1 MTVSPWDDPRVAGL
15 QRELVDQQLAGEWPS
30 HFRAFVD
37 AVKATQC
44 PGSIWEVGCAS
55 GYGRELLDRAGVSYA
70 SYWGVDI
77 SGPAI
82 AIARERY
89 PESDWVCA
97 TPQEH
102 REARPVRYDVVID
115 GCALMHVDDWRAHL
129 ATLCAASRRWLI
141 LHRLPVNGKTAGRYE
156 TEGYG
161 KTFPA
166 WRFHAAEIAEELG
179 KHGFVPSGAW
189 QADGGQA
196 TLLYARPRHYA
207 CYFDSGYW
215 PKARVMWES
224 LRRHGGPAVLHA
236 LCWDAA
242 AASLAEHAG
251 LEVAV
256 DMVGRHPEL
265 ALAKLPGPP
274 RNPVEHMW
282 TCGPQHIVDVM
293 DATGA
298 PVTYVDADVMFHGS
312 PEPLFA
318 EAGKYDGFVIP
329 HGFAEAWRGLPGPT
343 VESHSIFGTY
353 NVGLVHFERG
363 VSKIAERWASA
374 CRNWCFERVL
384 RDDVGGPLYGD
395 QGYLNGFPISGA
407 RAIEHPGACLGPW
420 AVHTRALDVRDGVIH
435 FGGRP
440 LVAYHYSSYHQTPHG
455 GEQVALPDYA
465 LTPRQI
471 EILYTPYREALNA
484 R

>member
-1 MTVSPWDDPRVAGL
+1 MTASPWNDPRVAGL
-15 QRELVDQQLAGEWPS
+15 QRELVDQQLAGERPR
-30 HFRAFVD
+30 HFTAFVN

-70 SYWGVDI
+70 SYSGTDI

-82 AIARERY
+82 EIARERY
-89 PESDWVCA
+89 PESRWTQADLRD
-97 TPQEH
+97 QDG
-102 REARPVRYDVVID
+102 VRADVVID

-129 ATLCAASRRWLI
+129 AGLCAASRRWLV
-141 LHRLPVNGKTAGRYE
+141 LHRLPVNGKTAGRTE
-156 TEGYG
+156 THGYG

-179 KHGFVPSGAW
+179 KYNFLPVSAW
-189 QADGGQA
+189 QADGGEA
-196 TLLYARPRHYA
+196 TCLYARPRVYA
-207 CYFDSGYW
+207 TYFDSAYW

-224 LRRHGGPAVLHA
+224 LRRQGGPAVLHA

-251 LEVAV
+251 IDVAV
-256 DMVGRHPEL
+256 DIVGRHPEL
-265 ALAKLPGPP
+265 AVAALPGPP

-293 DATGA
+293 EATGG
-298 PVTYVDADVMFHGS
+298 PVTYVDADVMFHAS

-318 EAGKYDGFVIP
+318 DAAEYGGFVVP
-329 HGFAEAWRGLPGPT
+329 HGFAEASRGLPGPT
-343 VESHSIFGTY
+343 EESHLMFGRF
-353 NVGLVHFERG
+353 NVGLVHFEPG
-363 VSKIAERWASA
+363 LLAERWAKA
-374 CRNWCFERVL
+374 CRGWCYDKVVH
-384 RDDVGGPLYGD
+384 DVGGALYGD
-395 QGYLNGFPISGA
+395 QGYLNGFPVSGA
-407 RAIEHPGACLGPW
+407 LAIEHPGACLGPW

-440 LVAYHYSSYHQTPHG
+440 LVAYHYSSYHQLPHG

-471 EILYTPYREALNA
+471 EILYTPYRKALA
-484 R
+484 SR